1 MSGKKRKQKL
11 PTNTKINLNSIILL
25 AVVVIGGLITGKGV
39 SNNQPNAN
47 LANQIIDVFNG
58 ASQSKTSNKNS
69 VASDKLASL
78 DFKSGD
84 NPVVVVNHNKADL
97 KASDWKTNRVDY
109 QDLDNLN
116 RTSGTNT
123 GYLEK
128 RNIADGSLRVRQY
141 VQPTGWHQKFVDDD
155 PIINRGHLMAYSIS
169 KGIST
174 SGKYN
179 PNDQSGDQNNPKNL
193 FTQTAYSNQDLQ
205 TKYEQKVRNAL
216 YNNKKVIYAA
226 QPLFRGNELMAR
238 GVHLQALSTDGSLN
252 FNVYLFNVQPKVK
265 FDYATGRSTIDSSM
279 KVASVSE

>member
-11 PTNTKINLNSIILL
+11 PTNTKITLNSIILL

-97 KASDWKTNRVDY
+97 KASDWKTNKVDY

-265 FDYATGRSTIDSSM
+265 FDYATGRSTIDRSM